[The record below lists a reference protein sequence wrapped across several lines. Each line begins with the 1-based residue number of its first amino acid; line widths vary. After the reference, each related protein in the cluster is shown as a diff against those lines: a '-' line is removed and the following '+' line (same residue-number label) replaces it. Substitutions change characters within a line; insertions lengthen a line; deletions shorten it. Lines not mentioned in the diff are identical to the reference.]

1 MGFMTIP
8 LDRIGAMT
16 RTLESTERDGVPAR
30 VLVAARSYPA
40 PLQDVWAALTEADRI
55 ARWFLPV
62 SGDLRLGGRYRLEGN
77 AGGTV
82 ETCDP
87 PHAFSV
93 TWEYD
98 GDVSWVAVTLTP
110 EGDGTALELRH
121 TAPVT
126 PQRWAEFGP
135 GAVGVGWELGL
146 LGLAWHLESGA
157 PLDPSETAAWA
168 ASEEGVAFI
177 TGSSDAW
184 CMAAVAAGDEP
195 GAARAAADRTI
206 AAYTGRPLPEDA

>member
-1 MGFMTIP
+1 MTTP
-8 LDRIGAMT
+8 HERIGAVT
-16 RTLESTERDGVPAR
+16 RALESTERDGVPAR
-30 VLVAARSYPA
+30 LLVATRSYSA
-40 PLQDVWAALTEADRI
+40 PPQDVWAALTEPDRI

-62 SGDLRLGGRYRLEGN
+62 SGDLRPGGRYQLEGN

-87 PHAFSV
+87 PHALSV

-98 GDVSWVAVTLTP
+98 NEVSWVALTLEP
-110 EGDGTALELRH
+110 EDGATVLELRH

-126 PQRWAEFGP
+126 PERWAQFGP
-135 GAVGVGWELGL
+135 GAVGVGWDMAL
-146 LGLAWHLESGA
+146 LGLALHLESGVSM
-157 PLDPSETAAWA
+157 DPSEGAAWA
-168 ASEEGVAFI
+168 ASEEGVAFM

-184 CMAAVAAGDEP
+184 CDVAVAAGDER